1 MGKDRTL
8 LGAHLP
14 ERDEEGVHKIV
25 HRLLG
30 KPSSLDGKDPPAGRG
45 PFLEEDARAGFLV
58 IPEEKGSARE
68 IHFRGR
74 KGIRPEEGNDPRGG
88 VEEEAEGEAHSFFL
102 PSSWYSFSVL
112 TFQTPSFG
120 CPSGSRIEETASIA
134 VSIEWSMLL

>member
-14 ERDEEGVHKIV
+14 ERDEEGVHEV
-25 HRLLG
+25 VDRLLG
-30 KPSSLDGKDPPAGRG
+30 KPSSLDGKDPPAARG
-45 PFLEEDARAGFLV
+45 PLLEEDARPGFLLLA
-58 IPEEKGSARE
+58 EKEGRPRE
-68 IHFRGR
+68 IHLRGR
-74 KGIRPEEGNDPRGG
+74 KGIPAKESKDLRGRLQEET
-88 VEEEAEGEAHSFFL
+88 EGEAHSFFP